1 MPDDFA
7 EDKGSDRR
15 TDDNDHLRHPGDPQ
29 RLDLPKD
36 RRRSDDDVV
45 DASFALPFDSGGEG

>member
-7 EDKGSDRR
+7 EDTESDRCTENEDR
-15 TDDNDHLRHPGDPQ
+15 LLHPGDPQ
-29 RLDLPKD
+29 RLALPMN
-36 RRRSDDDVV
+36 RSRPVDDVV